1 MCAYVLTVLKKFQ
14 NHMHKHHKFSPF
26 NLLKFIFRFILNLN
40 IILSNTFRFNFIL
53 NIESFVTIVFIYVV
67 M

>member
-1 MCAYVLTVLKKFQ
+1 
-14 NHMHKHHKFSPF
+14 MHKHHKFSPF

-67 M
+67 MWLLVF